1 VADST
6 IDHGERIEAAALEYM
21 AKLRVQRD
29 AIRGALAAVEAFLKT
44 VADFGGAG
52 GELTELGRERYLR
65 LKSIDEQVAAVWAD
79 IVRATSEFAALGVI
93 MKGG

>member
-1 VADST
+1 VADSAL
-6 IDHGERIEAAALEYM
+6 HGQRIEVAAVQYLG
-21 AKLRVQRD
+21 KLRAQRD
-29 AIRGALAAVEAFLKT
+29 GIRDGLAATESFLRA
-44 VADFGGAG
+44 VADFGVAG

-79 IVRATSEFAALGVI
+79 IVRLTTEFAALGVI